1 MDQLNSV
8 VLKQTLSVYMDL
20 ERTAEN
26 LNDYKGSKVL
36 HDAIISLKDL
46 LIKCDVIRV
55 DVDCDGPIVS
65 INPDFE

>member
-8 VLKQTLSVYMDL
+8 VLKQTLSTYMDL

-36 HDAIISLKDL
+36 CDAINSIKDL
-46 LIKCDVIRV
+46 LIRCDVIRV
-55 DVDCDGPIVS
+55 DADCDGPIVS
-65 INPDFE
+65 VNPDFE